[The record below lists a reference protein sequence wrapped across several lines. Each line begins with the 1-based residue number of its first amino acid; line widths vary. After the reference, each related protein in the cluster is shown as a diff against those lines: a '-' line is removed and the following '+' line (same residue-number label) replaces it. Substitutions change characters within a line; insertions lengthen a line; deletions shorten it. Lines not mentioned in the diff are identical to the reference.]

1 MFSADNSGLIIV
13 WGTKVVPGSHRAL
26 TSQWSIERV
35 TEFSNTTL
43 EELYKSQFEIMI

>member
-13 WGTKVVPGSHRAL
+13 WGSKVMPGSRRGL

-35 TEFSNTTL
+35 WILKYCIEDLN
-43 EELYKSQFEIMI
+43 KSQFEIMI

>member
-13 WGTKVVPGSHRAL
+13 WGTKVMPGSRRGL

-35 TEFSNTTL
+35 NAFSNIAKKRYINHNL
-43 EELYKSQFEIMI
+43 N